1 MDAKRSARVVPVI
14 LVAVFVLVVGYLTY
28 GNKGMFS
35 PLAPERPQWKPAG
48 RKKATAK
55 SAERTS
61 ADKTKSAPKSVDWES
76 LIPIMQAIFN
86 RGLSPEEIKARHAV
100 RVVEE
105 ADITGDGV
113 PEALVTTG
121 DAGAST
127 DILAL
132 MRIEDGKP
140 VRARFRNLEG
150 KTVDLEF
157 LQGASVMHGNSVE
170 LLSDE
175 KAIYQG
181 GYFMDETATRFSGC
195 GAAAYRW
202 HAETKTFDLD
212 ATLSKQITKTY
223 CEREA
228 RSLLGR

>member
-1 MDAKRSARVVPVI
+1 MHAKKNPRVGSAI

-28 GNKGMFS
+28 GNKGMFF
-35 PLAPERPQWKPAG
+35 PMAPKRPQWKPADQE
-48 RKKATAK
+48 KATTK
-55 SAERTS
+55 SAEHTIP
-61 ADKTKSAPKSVDWES
+61 DKTKVGPKSVDWEG
-76 LIPIMQAIFN
+76 LIPSIRAIFN

-140 VRARFRNLEG
+140 VRARFKNEEG
-150 KTVDLEF
+150 KIIDMEF
-157 LQGASVMHGNSVE
+157 LQGASVMHGNSTE
-170 LLSDE
+170 LLPDE

-181 GYFMDETATRFSGC
+181 GYFMNEPATRFSGC

-212 ATLSKQITKTY
+212 ATLSNQITKTY

-228 RSLLGR
+228 RSLPGR

>member
-1 MDAKRSARVVPVI
+1 MV
-14 LVAVFVLVVGYLTY
+14 
-28 GNKGMFS
+28 
-35 PLAPERPQWKPAG
+35 PERPQWKPAG
-48 RKKATAK
+48 QEKVTAK

-61 ADKTKSAPKSVDWES
+61 PDKAKAGPKSVDWES
-76 LIPIMQAIFN
+76 LIPSIRAIFN
-86 RGLSPEEIKARHAV
+86 SGLSPEEIKARHAV

-132 MRIEDGKP
+132 MRIEDGEP
-140 VRARFRNLEG
+140 VRARFRNSEG
-150 KTVDLEF
+150 KIVDLEF

-181 GYFMDETATRFSGC
+181 GYFMNESATRFSGC
-195 GAAAYRW
+195 GAGAYRW
-202 HAETKTFDLD
+202 RAESKTFDLD
-212 ATLSKQITKTY
+212 ATLSNQITKTY